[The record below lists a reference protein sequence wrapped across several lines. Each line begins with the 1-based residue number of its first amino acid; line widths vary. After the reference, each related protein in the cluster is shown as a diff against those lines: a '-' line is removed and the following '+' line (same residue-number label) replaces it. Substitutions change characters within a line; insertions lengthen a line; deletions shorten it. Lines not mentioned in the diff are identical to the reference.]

1 MIRSAGLKDAFKRL
15 QTFHPA
21 QSDCVLP
28 QPKSFTLCLLVDALR
43 PDYLTHAPFLRGLAA
58 ESGTGFF
65 REGFGFVPRQAYFG
79 GLKTEEYGFTNMF
92 CFDPGQSPFASAR
105 YLSDAPTRA
114 LRPEMPD
121 ARAQVD
127 RLAQDRMTP
136 FAKAY
141 ASSMQI
147 PLPYAPYF
155 DVVEKRAPWDRK
167 VGYRSCFEILD
178 ELAIPW
184 RQCMWPDTNRLPDHS
199 DAGIVS
205 QILQDLGPEHRLACV
220 HLQELDSLGH
230 AYGPNSA
237 KLQQG
242 VAATDRECRRLI
254 GGLRERYG
262 HVNII
267 LFGDHGMVN
276 VTRALDLTPVLEA
289 TGLRFGADYAYFLD
303 STMARFWFF
312 HAAARSRLE
321 AALREV
327 PGGRLLE
334 EDDLERFGLARCDHR
349 NGERYFLAD
358 PGVLILPNFFQP
370 SGSPIPGMH
379 GYDPDCPDNLGF
391 FLLHDPG
398 RPELA
403 GSRLGKVDP
412 HGLFPIVL
420 TSVGLDAGRYGRRGV
435 PTPVHAPRPPGRYTR
450 HEAVAA
456 EAVVRAHLDRV
467 LQSIAQRVGPVE
479 AVVLTG
485 SFGRGE
491 GGVYRDEA
499 GRYLPVNDYDL
510 TVVDA
515 RNLSAPLAGL
525 GEELARELD
534 IDFVDLS
541 WSDGRWEQWPL
552 TIANYDLK
560 YGSQV
565 IAGNPAILDRLPAYA
580 SADLPPEEIV
590 RLLLNRTAGL
600 LIGLRGEFLAGR
612 PPTDRERRFL
622 TNQIAKALMALGDWH
637 LFQWRGYDSSYARR
651 RQRFASLAPGAGV
664 GTGIAGRI
672 CQAYDFKCRPDYTWF
687 ADGVN
692 EIRQIYA
699 ELEAAWRQSIQ
710 CLTGRPAKIL
720 EEAAAHYRARMGP
733 TSPRHAVMAAL
744 PLVLQAAVAGTSG
757 DGFAQ
762 TIPQLPFLTGLPPE
776 AKFTPENWEWVR
788 AAAVQAW
795 FAECH

>member
-1 MIRSAGLKDAFKRL
+1 
-15 QTFHPA
+15 
-21 QSDCVLP
+21 
-28 QPKSFTLCLLVDALR
+28 
-43 PDYLTHAPFLRGLAA
+43 
-58 ESGTGFF
+58 
-65 REGFGFVPRQAYFG
+65 
-79 GLKTEEYGFTNMF
+79 
-92 CFDPGQSPFASAR
+92 
-105 YLSDAPTRA
+105 
-114 LRPEMPD
+114 
-121 ARAQVD
+121 
-127 RLAQDRMTP
+127 
-136 FAKAY
+136 
-141 ASSMQI
+141 
-147 PLPYAPYF
+147 
-155 DVVEKRAPWDRK
+155 
-167 VGYRSCFEILD
+167 
-178 ELAIPW
+178 
-184 RQCMWPDTNRLPDHS
+184 
-199 DAGIVS
+199 
-205 QILQDLGPEHRLACV
+205 
-220 HLQELDSLGH
+220 
-230 AYGPNSA
+230 
-237 KLQQG
+237 
-242 VAATDRECRRLI
+242 
-254 GGLRERYG
+254 
-262 HVNII
+262 
-267 LFGDHGMVN
+267 
-276 VTRALDLTPVLEA
+276 
-289 TGLRFGADYAYFLD
+289 
-303 STMARFWFF
+303 
-312 HAAARSRLE
+312 
-321 AALREV
+321 
-327 PGGRLLE
+327 
-334 EDDLERFGLARCDHR
+334 
-349 NGERYFLAD
+349 
-358 PGVLILPNFFQP
+358 
-370 SGSPIPGMH
+370 
-379 GYDPDCPDNLGF
+379 
-391 FLLHDPG
+391 
-398 RPELA
+398 
-403 GSRLGKVDP
+403 
-412 HGLFPIVL
+412 
-420 TSVGLDAGRYGRRGV
+420 
-435 PTPVHAPRPPGRYTR
+435 
-450 HEAVAA
+450 
-456 EAVVRAHLDRV
+456 
-467 LQSIAQRVGPVE
+467 
-479 AVVLTG
+479 
-485 SFGRGE
+485 
-491 GGVYRDEA
+491 
-499 GRYLPVNDYDL
+499 VNDYDL

-757 DGFAQ
+757 DGFAR